1 MSQSFEDVVPVA
13 RFNLRHE
20 AEIARGF
27 LEEAGIESFVRADD
41 GGGAFGVPLSYTLDS
56 FAEIFVSAEDADR
69 ARAILSDAGFDGA
82 ADDDSGEEGAES
94 EGP

>member
-13 RFNLRHE
+13 RYNLRHE

-41 GGGAFGVPLSYTLDS
+41 GGGAFGVPLSYTMDS
-56 FAEIFVSAEDADR
+56 FAEIFVAAEDAER
-69 ARAILSDAGFDGA
+69 ARGILRDAGFDGA
-82 ADDDSGEEGAES
+82 QTDEEEETEDPS
-94 EGP
+94 

>member
-1 MSQSFEDVVPVA
+1 MSQSFEGVVAVA

-27 LEEAGIESFVRADD
+27 LEAEGIESFVRADD

-56 FAEIFVSAEDADR
+56 FAEIFVAAEDAER
-69 ARAILSDAGFDGA
+69 ARDILKDAGFDGA
-82 ADDDSGEEGAES
+82 PEDEEPE
-94 EGP
+94 EPRY